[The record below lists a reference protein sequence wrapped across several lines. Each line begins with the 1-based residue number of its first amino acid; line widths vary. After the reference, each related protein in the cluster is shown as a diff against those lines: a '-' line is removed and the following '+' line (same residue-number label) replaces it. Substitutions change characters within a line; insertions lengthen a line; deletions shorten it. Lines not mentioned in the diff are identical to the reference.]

1 MAYSYRRRGGY
12 RRRPVYRKRY
22 GRKRTY
28 RKRTYR
34 KRTYRRPVYRKRYG
48 RKRAIAVVR
57 PDKKL
62 PLSKWT
68 VDHLPADVVNYS
80 NHLQKAAREVAE
92 VIASAAPATNA
103 MDIQRELK
111 RARAEIPVS
120 ATAPPVVVV

>member
-1 MAYSYRRRGGY
+1 MAYSYRRRAGY
-12 RRRPVYRKRY
+12 RRRPAYRRTY
-22 GRKRTY
+22 RKRTY

-68 VDHLPADVVNYS
+68 VDHLPADVVTYS
-80 NHLQKAAREVAE
+80 NTLQKAAREVAE

-103 MDIQRELK
+103 MDTQREIK
-111 RARAEIPVS
+111 RARAEIPV
-120 ATAPPVVVV
+120 VV